1 MTNERILEKIR
12 KCLALAND
20 KRGDPNTAAIA
31 LRQAQ
36 ALMRQHNIDEVSVDA
51 SICGDQYLQ
60 SKFSVKKPAQW
71 ETNLMVR
78 VAEAFACDVLWAAGG
93 PAPTRKGHWRF
104 VGPKGHLEVCIH
116 TAIVLMRQLLAA
128 RNTFVREQV
137 PDYWNRGRKSQEAD
151 SFCRGWI
158 VEVCKTV
165 AAYADPDGTLK
176 DARHKYLT
184 AKLNVNL
191 EMTVQTNKRRVTSS
205 GFSAGAEQ
213 GSKVRLHRPVDGA
226 GMQTPLQLT
235 KE

>member
-1 MTNERILEKIR
+1 MTEERIIEKIR

-36 ALMRQHNIDEVSVDA
+36 ALMAKHNIDEASVDA
-51 SICGDQYLQ
+51 SVCGDVFLQ
-60 SKFSVKKPAQW
+60 SKYSVAKPAQW

-78 VAEAFACDVLWAAGG
+78 IAEAFACEVLWAAGG
-93 PAPTRKGHWRF
+93 PAPTWKGSWRF
-104 VGPKGHLEVCIH
+104 VGPKGNLEVCAH
-116 TAIVLMRQLLAA
+116 TAVVLMRQLLAA

-137 PDYWNRGRKSQEAD
+137 PEHYNRGRKSQEAD

-158 VEVCKTV
+158 IEVCKTV

-176 DARHKYLT
+176 NARHKYLT
-184 AKLNVNL
+184 TKLNVDL
-191 EMTVQTNKRRVTSS
+191 EKRVQTNKRELTSS
-205 GFSAGAEQ
+205 GFHAGAAE
-213 GSKVRLHRPVDGA
+213 GSRIKLHRPVDGA
-226 GMQTPLQLT
+226 AMAEPLRLK